1 MLAFIIPLK
10 SAKVSKDWQRT
21 SALFERCLRSTCNQS
36 HNNFRTIV
44 VCNELPE
51 ITFQH
56 KNVEYV
62 TVDFLPP
69 EKVENPIPRGLTDK
83 GRRVLKGMMYAQQFS
98 PTHVMTV
105 DADDCVSSRLAGFVD
120 QNPAANGWYLNKGW
134 KYREGDAHIYLKRR
148 RFYTMS
154 GTANIVHNDY
164 LDLPE
169 TPEYNR
175 GYGYYKFYIDH
186 QKVKGFM
193 EAKGAPMQPLPFQGA
208 VYILATGD
216 NISGNEQNLS
226 FNFLNRKRISNEL
239 RQEFCLGELDF
250 SKCLPTP
257 TLQVEH

>member
-21 SALFERCLRSTCNQS
+21 SDLFERCLRSTCDQS
-36 HNNFRTIV
+36 HDNFRTIV
-44 VCNELPE
+44 VCNEVPD

-62 TVDFLPP
+62 KVDFLPP
-69 EKVENPIPRGLTDK
+69 EKVSNPIPRGLTDK
-83 GRRVLKGMMYAQQFS
+83 GRRVLKGIMHAQQFS
-98 PTHVMTV
+98 PTHIMTV
-105 DADDCVSSRLAGFVD
+105 DADDCVSSQLAGFVA
-120 QNPAANGWYLNKGW
+120 QTPTANGWYLNTGW
-134 KYREGDAHIYLKRR
+134 KYREGEAHIYIKRR

-154 GTANIVHNDY
+154 GPANIVHNNY

-186 QKVKGFM
+186 QKVRSLM
-193 EAKGAPMQPLPFQGA
+193 EEKGAPMQSLPFQGA

-216 NISGNEQNLS
+216 NISGNEENLS
-226 FNFLNRKRISNEL
+226 FNFLNRKKISSEL
-239 RQEFCLGELDF
+239 RKEFCLDNLD
-250 SKCLPTP
+250 SKKSLTTP
-257 TLQVEH
+257 AL